1 MEDIGVIQGKY
12 RALTDRLDEA
22 TLRLWA
28 AVEARALGR
37 GGVSMVAKAV
47 GMSRTTIYAG
57 LEELE
62 APQVRPASTPSSSGD
77 RAGKRRIRAKGGG
90 RKKLSDKDA
99 TLVGDLDALVE
110 PTARGDPMSP
120 LRWTCKSTPRLA
132 QDLTRLGHKVSQRS
146 VCDLLAQLNYSLQS
160 TRKTR
165 EGGQHPD
172 RDAQFHHIAS
182 MAAQYQA
189 AGDPVISVD
198 TKKKE
203 LIGDFKNGGREWR
216 PKGDP
221 ERVRVHDFIDP
232 ELGKV
237 APYGVYD
244 VAANQG
250 WVSVG
255 IDHDTAE
262 FAVESIRR
270 WWKEMGRPHYP
281 RACRL
286 LITADCGGSNGYR
299 VRLWPLQ
306 LQKLADELNLVIQV
320 CHLPPGTSKWNKIEH
335 RMFCHITNNW
345 RGRPLVSREVV
356 VNLIGSTTTDAGLRI
371 RSQLDEN
378 SYQAGIKVS
387 DEELARLAIER
398 DEFHGEW
405 NYRLRPREA
414 ASHNIKCSSYFC

>member
-1 MEDIGVIQGKY
+1 MEDTGVIQSKY
-12 RALTDRLDEA
+12 RALAGRLDEA

-37 GGVSMVAKAV
+37 GGVSMVAKAI

-62 APQVRPASTPSSSGD
+62 APKVRSASTPSSSGD
-77 RAGKRRIRAKGGG
+77 GSGKRRIRAKGGG

-99 TLVGDLDALVE
+99 TLLRDLDALVE

-132 QDLTRLGHKVSQRS
+132 QDLTKLGHEVSQRS

-165 EGGQHPD
+165 EGGQHAD

-221 ERVRVHDFIDP
+221 EPVRVHDFIDP

-244 VAANQG
+244 IATNQG

-270 WWKEMGRPHYP
+270 WWKEMGCPHYP
-281 RACRL
+281 RARRL

-306 LQKLADELNLVIQV
+306 LQKLADEVNLVIQV

-356 VNLIGSTTTDAGLRI
+356 VNLIGSTTTDSGLRI

-387 DEELARLAIER
+387 DEELAELAIER

-405 NYRLRPREA
+405 NYRLRPREQPA
-414 ASHNIKCSSYFC
+414 TT

>member
-1 MEDIGVIQGKY
+1 MSDAGTIATKY
-12 RALTDRLDEA
+12 RVLAGRLDEA

-28 AVEARALGR
+28 AVEARTLGR
-37 GGVSMVAKAV
+37 GGVSTVAKAI

-57 LEELE
+57 LEELGSTS
-62 APQVRPASTPSSSGD
+62 APVASLPSASVGG
-77 RAGKRRIRAKGGG
+77 AGKRRIRIKGGG
-90 RKKLSDKDA
+90 RKKLTEKDT
-99 TLVGDLDALVE
+99 TLLRDLDALVE
-110 PTARGDPMSP
+110 PTARGDPQSP

-132 QDLTRLGHKVSQRS
+132 KELVEQGHEVSQRS
-146 VCDLLAQLNYSLQS
+146 VCDLLAELDYSLQS

-172 RDAQFHHIAS
+172 RDAQFQHIAR

-203 LIGDFKNGGREWR
+203 LVGDFKNGGREWR

-221 ERVRVHDFIDP
+221 EQVRVHDFIDP
-232 ELGKV
+232 DLGKV

-270 WWKEMGRPHYP
+270 
-281 RACRL
+281 
-286 LITADCGGSNGYR
+286 
-299 VRLWPLQ
+299 
-306 LQKLADELNLVIQV
+306 
-320 CHLPPGTSKWNKIEH
+320 
-335 RMFCHITNNW
+335 
-345 RGRPLVSREVV
+345 
-356 VNLIGSTTTDAGLRI
+356 
-371 RSQLDEN
+371 
-378 SYQAGIKVS
+378 
-387 DEELARLAIER
+387 
-398 DEFHGEW
+398 
-405 NYRLRPREA
+405 
-414 ASHNIKCSSYFC
+414 

>member
-1 MEDIGVIQGKY
+1 MKDTGVIHGKY
-12 RALTDRLDEA
+12 QALADRLDEA

-37 GGVSMVAKAV
+37 GGVSMVATAI

-62 APQVRPASTPSSSGD
+62 ATKAHPASTPSSSGD
-77 RAGKRRIRAKGGG
+77 SAGKRRIRAKGGG

-99 TLVGDLDALVE
+99 TLLRDLDALVE

-132 QDLTRLGHKVSQRS
+132 QDLTKLGHQVSQRS

-165 EGGQHPD
+165 EGGQHAD

-216 PKGDP
+216 AKGNP
-221 ERVRVHDFIDP
+221 EQVRVHDFIDP
-232 ELGKV
+232 GLGKV

-270 WWKEMGRPHYP
+270 WWKEMGHPHYP
-281 RACRL
+281 RARRL

-320 CHLPPGTSKWNKIEH
+320 CPLPPGTSKWNKIEH

-345 RGRPLVSREVV
+345 RGRPLVSREGV
-356 VNLIGSTTTDAGLRI
+356 VNLIGSTTTDQGLHI

-378 SYQAGIKVS
+378 TYQAGLKVS
-387 DEELARLAIER
+387 DQELAELALER

-405 NYRLRPREA
+405 NFRLRPREPSA
-414 ASHNIKCSSYFC
+414 IM